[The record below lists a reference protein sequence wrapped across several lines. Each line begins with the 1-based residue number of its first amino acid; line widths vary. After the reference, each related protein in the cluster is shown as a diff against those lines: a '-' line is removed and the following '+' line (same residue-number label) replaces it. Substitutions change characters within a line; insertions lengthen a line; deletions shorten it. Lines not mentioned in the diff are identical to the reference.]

1 MVTLD
6 FSTVA
11 SSVTIMASRTS
22 LRTASI
28 SIGAKNRRRLS
39 AARAGRKIVITYL
52 TQFLTDLHMIVT
64 IAAGLIMAYMI
75 MEVLDKI
82 NNGDDNG
89 PDSFV

>member
-1 MVTLD
+1 
-6 FSTVA
+6 
-11 SSVTIMASRTS
+11 
-22 LRTASI
+22 
-28 SIGAKNRRRLS
+28 
-39 AARAGRKIVITYL
+39 
-52 TQFLTDLHMIVT
+52 MIVT